1 MATNLALQLQ
11 VIEPDTDLNSIMIGN
26 SRYSDDIWDLRPF
39 ITAKS
44 TKESQKYIRFEY
56 ISDADMKKTVKQ
68 YAYFK
73 LGKTKPKTVRDYIN
87 GKFPMF
93 IEYCSINGI
102 HSFADVTLEDY
113 LNFNLWM
120 KDEKKVATGTGF
132 STCHAVEEIIRIG
145 QIKGW
150 NVPQFHLPKTET
162 ANQLW
167 NTKKSMRTN
176 KTKPIPED
184 VFDKIL
190 YHAVHDEKDA
200 LTKAGIII
208 QSQTGLRINEVLSI
222 QEGCVKRT
230 SDGYDYMEVTLG
242 KTEKG
247 EPIIHKVFING
258 LVKNAIA
265 ELTEHTAELRKE
277 SGLKELFLCRIKSQN
292 NKIAPY
298 TETHWNDKK
307 LRYFIE
313 RHDIRDN
320 KGDLYPL
327 TSHQFRS
334 TFVRELIKRKVPI
347 AMIMKQYSHISIE
360 MTAHYLTLQEEEV
373 KEIYSDMIL
382 SPESKIAGLR
392 AKEIK
397 GKLDDLFHGKTE
409 DEIDDVISGLA
420 KTMSFNPLPTG
431 VCLYD
436 FRRGNCTD
444 GDGCF
449 FYNCP
454 NYITE
459 VQFYPILKDELDLL
473 EKEMARLKELGQEP
487 AYQVQAVKYKYLKPL
502 VESLE
507 VQLNGKESVDCQH
520 FFRQI
525 FLGYFSDIVQA
536 FDTLRKNVCG
546 DDYTS
551 LHNPIVLSSVLPA
564 YGMFHSIQILF
575 L

>member
-73 LGKTKPKTVRDYIN
+73 LGKIKPQTVRNYIN
-87 GKFPMF
+87 SSLPMF
-93 IEYCSINGI
+93 IEFCSLNGI
-102 HSFADVTLEDY
+102 HSFTDVTLEDY

-120 KDEKKVATGTGF
+120 KDEKKVALQTGF
-132 STCHAVEEIIRIG
+132 MSCHVVEEIIRIG

-167 NTKKSMRTN
+167 NTKKSMKTN

-190 YHAVHDEKDA
+190 YHAIHDEKDV

-208 QSQTGLRINEVLSI
+208 QSQTELRINEVLSI

-247 EPIIHKVFING
+247 EPIIHKVFINDI
-258 LVKNAIA
+258 VKDAIA
-265 ELTEHTAELRKE
+265 ELSEYTAELRKE
-277 SGLKELFLCRIKSQN
+277 SGLKELFIQRI
-292 NKIAPY
+292 
-298 TETHWNDKK
+298 TKK
-307 LRYFIE
+307 HNAIDVLAKDGYQAYKLNPFIKRY
-313 RHDIRDN
+313 DIRDN
-320 KGDLYPL
+320 KGELYPL
-327 TSHQFRS
+327 TSHQFRA

-347 AMIMKQYSHISIE
+347 AMIMKQYSHVSIE
-360 MTAHYLTLQEEEV
+360 MTAHYLALQEEEV

-409 DEIDDVISGLA
+409 TEINGVITDLA

-473 EKEMARLKELGQEP
+473 EKEMARLKILGHEREWQKQ
-487 AYQVQAVKYKYLKPL
+487 YIKYKYLKPL

-507 VQLNGKESVDCQH
+507 VQLNGKESV
-520 FFRQI
+520 
-525 FLGYFSDIVQA
+525 G
-536 FDTLRKNVCG
+536 
-546 DDYTS
+546 
-551 LHNPIVLSSVLPA
+551 
-564 YGMFHSIQILF
+564 
-575 L
+575 

>member
-26 SRYSDDIWDLRPF
+26 SRYSDDVWDLRPF
-39 ITAKS
+39 ITAKT

-68 YAYFK
+68 YAYYK

-87 GKFPMF
+87 GSLPMF
-93 IEYCSINGI
+93 IEYCSISGI
-102 HSFADVTLEDY
+102 HSFEDVTLEDY

-120 KDEKKVATGTGF
+120 KDEKKVALQTGF
-132 STCHAVEEIIRIG
+132 MSCHVAEEIIRIG

-150 NVPQFHLPKTET
+150 NVPRFHLPKTET

-167 NTKKSMRTN
+167 NTKKSMKTN

-190 YHAVHDEKDA
+190 YHAVHDEKDI

-208 QSQTGLRINEVLSI
+208 QSQTGLRIGEVLSI

-247 EPIIHKVFING
+247 EPIIHKVFINN
-258 LVKNAIA
+258 LVKDGIT
-265 ELTEHTAELRKE
+265 ELSEYTSELRKE
-277 SGLKELFLCRIKSQN
+277 SGLKELFVIRNHGIRALN
-292 NKIAPY
+292 VATWNKNRLS
-298 TETHWNDKK
+298 H
-307 LRYFIE
+307 FIE
-313 RHDIRDN
+313 RYDIRDN
-320 KGDLYPL
+320 KGELYLL
-327 TSHQFRS
+327 TSHQFRA

-347 AMIMKQYSHISIE
+347 AMIMKQYSHVSIE

-409 DEIDDVISGLA
+409 DEIDEVITGLA

-507 VQLNGKESVDCQH
+507 VQLNV
-520 FFRQI
+520 
-525 FLGYFSDIVQA
+525 
-536 FDTLRKNVCG
+536 
-546 DDYTS
+546 
-551 LHNPIVLSSVLPA
+551 
-564 YGMFHSIQILF
+564 
-575 L
+575 

>member
-11 VIEPDTDLNSIMIGN
+11 VVEPDTDLNSIMIGN
-26 SRYSDDIWDLRPF
+26 SRYSDDVWDLRPF

-44 TKESQKYIRFEY
+44 VQTGQKWLRFEY
-56 ISDADMKKTVKQ
+56 ISDANMKETVKQ

-73 LGKTKPKTVRDYIN
+73 LGKTKPKSVRDYIN
-87 GKFPMF
+87 TSLPQF
-93 IEYCSINGI
+93 IKYCSTNGI

-120 KDEKKVATGTGF
+120 KDEKKVAMQTGF
-132 STCHAVEEIIRIG
+132 MSCHVVEEIIRIG

-150 NVPQFHLPKTET
+150 DVPQFHLPKTET

-167 NTKKSMRTN
+167 NTNKSMRTN

-190 YHAVHDEKDA
+190 YHVVHDEKDV

-230 SDGYDYMEVTLG
+230 ADGYDYMEVTLG

-247 EPIIHKVFING
+247 EPIIHKVFIND
-258 LVKNAIA
+258 LVKDAIA
-265 ELTEHTAELRKE
+265 ELTKHTAELRKE
-277 SGLKELFLCRIKSQN
+277 SGLKELFIVRNHGIRALNGSKWVGKRL
-292 NKIAPY
+292 P
-298 TETHWNDKK
+298 H
-307 LRYFIE
+307 FIE

-320 KGDLYPL
+320 KGELYPL
-327 TSHQFRS
+327 TSHQFRA

-347 AMIMKQYSHISIE
+347 AMIMKQYSHVSIE

-409 DEIDDVISGLA
+409 AEIDDVISGLA

-507 VQLNGKESVDCQH
+507 VQLNGKESV
-520 FFRQI
+520 
-525 FLGYFSDIVQA
+525 G
-536 FDTLRKNVCG
+536 
-546 DDYTS
+546 
-551 LHNPIVLSSVLPA
+551 
-564 YGMFHSIQILF
+564 
-575 L
+575 

>member
-26 SRYSDDIWDLRPF
+26 SRYRDDIWDLRPF

-44 TKESQKYIRFEY
+44 TKESHKYIRFEY
-56 ISDADMKKTVKQ
+56 ISDADIKKTVKQ
-68 YAYFK
+68 YAYYK
-73 LGKTKPKTVRDYIN
+73 LGKTKPKTVRDYID
-87 GKFPMF
+87 GSLPMF
-93 IEYCSINGI
+93 IEYCSISGI
-102 HSFADVTLEDY
+102 HSFADVTLENY

-120 KDEKKVATGTGF
+120 KDEKKVATSTGN
-132 STCHAVEEIIRIG
+132 SACHVVEEIIRIG

-150 NVPQFHLPKTET
+150 NVPQSHLPKTET

-167 NTKKSMRTN
+167 NTKKSMKTN

-190 YHAVHDEKDA
+190 YHAVHDEKDV

-247 EPIIHKVFING
+247 EPIIHKVFINDI
-258 LVKNAIA
+258 VKDAIA
-265 ELTEHTAELRKE
+265 ELSEYTAELRKE
-277 SGLKELFLCRIKSQN
+277 SGLKELFIQRITKKHN
-292 NKIAPY
+292 AIDVLA
-298 TETHWNDKK
+298 NDGYQAYK
-307 LRYFIE
+307 LNPFIKRY
-313 RHDIRDN
+313 DIRDN
-320 KGDLYPL
+320 KGELYPL
-327 TSHQFRS
+327 TSHQFRA

-347 AMIMKQYSHISIE
+347 AMIMKQYSHVSIE

-409 DEIDDVISGLA
+409 DEIDEVITGLA

-473 EKEMARLKELGQEP
+473 EKEMARLKELGHEREWQKQ
-487 AYQVQAVKYKYLKPL
+487 YIKYKYLKPL
-502 VESLE
+502 IESLE
-507 VQLNGKESVDCQH
+507 VQLNGKESV
-520 FFRQI
+520 
-525 FLGYFSDIVQA
+525 G
-536 FDTLRKNVCG
+536 
-546 DDYTS
+546 
-551 LHNPIVLSSVLPA
+551 
-564 YGMFHSIQILF
+564 
-575 L
+575 

>member
-1 MATNLALQLQ
+1 MSANLALQLQ
-11 VIEPDTDLNSIMIGN
+11 VLEPDTDLNTIMIGD
-26 SRYSDDIWDLRPF
+26 SKYSDDVWDLRPF

-44 TKESQKYIRFEY
+44 LQVGQKWIRFEY
-56 ISDADMKKTVKQ
+56 ISDADMKETVKQ
-68 YAYFK
+68 YAYYKF
-73 LGKTKPKTVRDYIN
+73 GKTKPKTVRDYIN
-87 GKFPMF
+87 ASLPQF

-113 LNFNLWM
+113 LTFNLWM
-120 KDEKKVATGTGF
+120 KDEKKVAQQTGF
-132 STCHAVEEIIRIG
+132 MSCHVVEEIIRIG

-167 NTKKSMRTN
+167 PTQKSMRTN

-190 YHAVHDEKDA
+190 YHAVHDEKDI

-222 QEGCVKRT
+222 KEGCVKRT

-247 EPIIHKVFING
+247 EPIIHKVFIND
-258 LVKNAIA
+258 LVKNVIA
-265 ELTEHTAELRKE
+265 ELSEATAELRKE
-277 SGLKELFLCRIKSQN
+277 SGLKELFIIRNHGIRVLNGAK
-292 NKIAPY
+292 
-298 TETHWNDKK
+298 WNENR
-307 LRYFIE
+307 LSHFIVRY
-313 RHDIRDN
+313 DIRDT
-320 KGDLYPL
+320 KGALYPL
-327 TSHQFRS
+327 TSHQFRA

-347 AMIMKQYSHISIE
+347 SMIMKQYSHVSIE

-373 KEIYSDMIL
+373 KEIYSEMIL

-397 GKLDDLFHGKTE
+397 GKLDTLFHGKTE
-409 DEIDDVISGLA
+409 EEIGDVITNLS

-436 FRRGNCTD
+436 FRRGNCSD

-459 VQFYPILKDELDLL
+459 VQFYPILKDELNLL
-473 EKEMARLKELGQEP
+473 EKEMTRLKTLGQEP

-507 VQLNGKESVDCQH
+507 VQLDGKESV
-520 FFRQI
+520 
-525 FLGYFSDIVQA
+525 G
-536 FDTLRKNVCG
+536 
-546 DDYTS
+546 
-551 LHNPIVLSSVLPA
+551 
-564 YGMFHSIQILF
+564 
-575 L
+575 

>member
-26 SRYSDDIWDLRPF
+26 SRYSDDVWDLRPF

-44 TKESQKYIRFEY
+44 VQTGQKWLRFEY
-56 ISDADMKKTVKQ
+56 ISDADMKETAKQ
-68 YAYFK
+68 YAYYK
-73 LGKTKPKTVRDYIN
+73 LGKSKPKTVRDYIN
-87 GKFPMF
+87 TSLPQF
-93 IEYCSINGI
+93 IEYCSTNGI
-102 HSFADVTLEDY
+102 HSFADVMLEDY

-120 KDEKKVATGTGF
+120 KDEKKVAMQTGF
-132 STCHAVEEIIRIG
+132 MSCHVVEEIIRIG

-150 NVPQFHLPKTET
+150 DVPQFHLPKTET

-167 NTKKSMRTN
+167 NTKSSKRTN
-176 KTKPIPED
+176 KTKSIPED

-190 YHAVHDEKDA
+190 YHAVHDEKDV

-222 QEGCVKRT
+222 QEGCVKCT
-230 SDGYDYMEVTLG
+230 SDGYDYMEVTLA

-247 EPIIHKVFING
+247 EPIIHKVFINDI
-258 LVKNAIA
+258 VKDAIA
-265 ELTEHTAELRKE
+265 ELSEYTAELRKE
-277 SGLKELFLCRIKSQN
+277 SGLKELFVIRNHGIRALNVAK
-292 NKIAPY
+292 
-298 TETHWNDKK
+298 WNGNR
-307 LRYFIE
+307 LSHFIE
-313 RHDIRDN
+313 RYDIRDN
-320 KGDLYPL
+320 KGELYPL
-327 TSHQFRS
+327 TSHQFRA

-347 AMIMKQYSHISIE
+347 AMIMKQYSHVSIE

-409 DEIDDVISGLA
+409 AEIDNVITDLA

-459 VQFYPILKDELDLL
+459 VQFYPILKDELNLL
-473 EKEMARLKELGQEP
+473 EKEMARLKELGHEREWQKQ
-487 AYQVQAVKYKYLKPL
+487 YIKYKYLKPL

-507 VQLNGKESVDCQH
+507 VQLNGKESV
-520 FFRQI
+520 
-525 FLGYFSDIVQA
+525 G
-536 FDTLRKNVCG
+536 
-546 DDYTS
+546 
-551 LHNPIVLSSVLPA
+551 
-564 YGMFHSIQILF
+564 
-575 L
+575 

>member
-26 SRYSDDIWDLRPF
+26 SRYSDDVWDLRPF
-39 ITAKS
+39 IISKNLDLSKTS
-44 TKESQKYIRFEY
+44 LRFRY
-56 ISDADMKKTVKQ
+56 ISDADMKETVKQ
-68 YAYFK
+68 YAYYK
-73 LGKTKPKTVRDYIN
+73 LGKTKPQTVRDYIN
-87 GKFPMF
+87 SKLPMF
-93 IEYCSINGI
+93 IEYCSTNGI
-102 HSFADVTLEDY
+102 HSFVDVTLEDY

-120 KDEKKVATGTGF
+120 KDEKKVATSTGF
-132 STCHAVEEIIRIG
+132 HSCHVVEEIIRIG

-150 NVPQFHLPKTET
+150 NVPQFHLPRTET
-162 ANQLW
+162 ACQLW
-167 NTKKSMRTN
+167 PVQKSMKSN

-190 YHAVHDEKDA
+190 YHAVHDEKDV

-247 EPIIHKVFING
+247 EPIIHKVFINE
-258 LVKNAIA
+258 LVKDSIA
-265 ELTEHTAELRKE
+265 ELSEYTAGLRKK
-277 SGLKELFLCRIKSQN
+277 SGLKELFLTSRARVCNRDNWNHQHIEPFIK
-292 NKIAPY
+292 K
-298 TETHWNDKK
+298 
-307 LRYFIE
+307 
-313 RHDIRDN
+313 HDIRDN
-320 KGDLYPL
+320 KGELYPL
-327 TSHQFRS
+327 TSHQFRA

-347 AMIMKQYSHISIE
+347 AMMMKQYSHVSIE

-382 SPESKIAGLR
+382 SPESRIAGLR

-409 DEIDDVISGLA
+409 DEIDDVITGLA

-507 VQLNGKESVDCQH
+507 VQLNGKESV
-520 FFRQI
+520 
-525 FLGYFSDIVQA
+525 G
-536 FDTLRKNVCG
+536 
-546 DDYTS
+546 
-551 LHNPIVLSSVLPA
+551 
-564 YGMFHSIQILF
+564 
-575 L
+575 

>member
-11 VIEPDTDLNSIMIGN
+11 VIEPDTDLNSIIIGN
-26 SRYSDDIWDLRPF
+26 SRYSDDVWDLRHF
-39 ITAKS
+39 ITAK
-44 TKESQKYIRFEY
+44 TTNESHKYIRFEY
-56 ISDADMKKTVKQ
+56 ISDADMKETVKQ
-68 YAYFK
+68 YAYYK
-73 LGKTKPKTVRDYIN
+73 LGKIKPQTVQGYIN

-167 NTKKSMRTN
+167 NRKKSMKTN

-247 EPIIHKVFING
+247 EPIIHKVFINN
-258 LVKNAIA
+258 LVKDAIA
-265 ELTEHTAELRKE
+265 ELSEYTAELRKE
-277 SGLKELFLCRIKSQN
+277 SGLKELFLCKNR
-292 NKIAPY
+292 NKGNLIDVYNSDRFGLRKYNAFV
-298 TETHWNDKK
+298 KK
-307 LRYFIE
+307 Y
-313 RHDIRDN
+313 DIRDN
-320 KGDLYPL
+320 KGKLYQL
-327 TSHQFRS
+327 ASHQFRA

-347 AMIMKQYSHISIE
+347 AMIMKQYSHVSIE

-473 EKEMARLKELGQEP
+473 EKEMVRLKELGHEREWQKQ
-487 AYQVQAVKYKYLKPL
+487 YIKYKYLKPL

-507 VQLNGKESVDCQH
+507 VQLNGKESV
-520 FFRQI
+520 
-525 FLGYFSDIVQA
+525 G
-536 FDTLRKNVCG
+536 
-546 DDYTS
+546 
-551 LHNPIVLSSVLPA
+551 
-564 YGMFHSIQILF
+564 
-575 L
+575 

>member
-11 VIEPDTDLNSIMIGN
+11 VIEPDTDLSSIMIGN
-26 SRYSDDIWDLRPF
+26 SRYSDDVWDLRPF

-44 TKESQKYIRFEY
+44 TKESHKYIRFEY
-56 ISDADMKKTVKQ
+56 ISDADMKETVKQ
-68 YAYFK
+68 YAYYK
-73 LGKTKPKTVRDYIN
+73 LGKTKPETVRNYIN
-87 GKFPMF
+87 SSLPMF
-93 IEYCSINGI
+93 IEFCSLNGI
-102 HSFADVTLEDY
+102 HNFADVTLEDY

-120 KDEKKVATGTGF
+120 KDEKKVATSTGN
-132 STCHAVEEIIRIG
+132 SACHVVEEIIRIG

-167 NTKKSMRTN
+167 NTKKSMKTN

-190 YHAVHDEKDA
+190 YHAVHDEKDV

-247 EPIIHKVFING
+247 EPIIHKVFINN
-258 LVKNAIA
+258 LVKDAIA
-265 ELTEHTAELRKE
+265 ELSEYTAELRKE
-277 SGLKELFLCRIKSQN
+277 SGLKELFLCKNRNKGNLIDVYNSDRFGLRKYNAFIK
-292 NKIAPY
+292 KY
-298 TETHWNDKK
+298 
-307 LRYFIE
+307 
-313 RHDIRDN
+313 DIRDN
-320 KGDLYPL
+320 KGELYQL
-327 TSHQFRS
+327 ASHQFRA

-347 AMIMKQYSHISIE
+347 AMIMKQYSHVSIE

-409 DEIDDVISGLA
+409 AEIDNVITDLA

-473 EKEMARLKELGQEP
+473 EKEMARLKELGHEREWQKQ
-487 AYQVQAVKYKYLKPL
+487 YIKYKYLKPL

-507 VQLNGKESVDCQH
+507 VQLNGKESV
-520 FFRQI
+520 
-525 FLGYFSDIVQA
+525 G
-536 FDTLRKNVCG
+536 
-546 DDYTS
+546 
-551 LHNPIVLSSVLPA
+551 
-564 YGMFHSIQILF
+564 
-575 L
+575 

>member
-26 SRYSDDIWDLRPF
+26 SRYSDDIWDLKPF

-68 YAYFK
+68 YAYYK
-73 LGKTKPKTVRDYIN
+73 LGKMKPQTVQGYIN

-242 KTEKG
+242 KTEK
-247 EPIIHKVFING
+247 VSLSFI
-258 LVKNAIA
+258 
-265 ELTEHTAELRKE
+265 R
-277 SGLKELFLCRIKSQN
+277 C
-292 NKIAPY
+292 
-298 TETHWNDKK
+298 
-307 LRYFIE
+307 
-313 RHDIRDN
+313 
-320 KGDLYPL
+320 
-327 TSHQFRS
+327 
-334 TFVRELIKRKVPI
+334 
-347 AMIMKQYSHISIE
+347 
-360 MTAHYLTLQEEEV
+360 
-373 KEIYSDMIL
+373 L
-382 SPESKIAGLR
+382 S
-392 AKEIK
+392 
-397 GKLDDLFHGKTE
+397 
-409 DEIDDVISGLA
+409 
-420 KTMSFNPLPTG
+420 
-431 VCLYD
+431 
-436 FRRGNCTD
+436 
-444 GDGCF
+444 
-449 FYNCP
+449 
-454 NYITE
+454 
-459 VQFYPILKDELDLL
+459 
-473 EKEMARLKELGQEP
+473 MAL
-487 AYQVQAVKYKYLKPL
+487 
-502 VESLE
+502 
-507 VQLNGKESVDCQH
+507 
-520 FFRQI
+520 
-525 FLGYFSDIVQA
+525 
-536 FDTLRKNVCG
+536 
-546 DDYTS
+546 
-551 LHNPIVLSSVLPA
+551 
-564 YGMFHSIQILF
+564 
-575 L
+575 

>member
-26 SRYSDDIWDLRPF
+26 SRYSDDVWDLRPF
-39 ITAKS
+39 ITAKT
-44 TKESQKYIRFEY
+44 TKESHKYIRFEY
-56 ISDADMKKTVKQ
+56 IYDADIKETIKQ
-68 YAYFK
+68 YAYYK
-73 LGKTKPKTVRDYIN
+73 LGKIKPQTVINYIN
-87 GKFPMF
+87 AKLPMF

-102 HSFADVTLEDY
+102 HSFADITLEDY
-113 LNFNLWM
+113 FNFNLWM
-120 KDEKKVATGTGF
+120 KDEKKVTMQTGF
-132 STCHAVEEIIRIG
+132 MSYHVVEEIIRIG

-162 ANQLW
+162 AHQLW
-167 NTKKSMRTN
+167 NTKKSMKTN

-190 YHAVHDEKDA
+190 YHAVHDEKDI

-247 EPIIHKVFING
+247 EPIIHKVFIND
-258 LVKNAIA
+258 LVKDAIT
-265 ELTEHTAELRKE
+265 ELSEYTSELRKE
-277 SGLKELFLCRIKSQN
+277 SGLKELFIQRI
-292 NKIAPY
+292 
-298 TETHWNDKK
+298 TKK
-307 LRYFIE
+307 HNAIDVLSKDGYQAYKLNPFIKRY
-313 RHDIRDN
+313 DIRDN
-320 KGDLYPL
+320 KGELYPL
-327 TSHQFRS
+327 TSHRFRA

-347 AMIMKQYSHISIE
+347 AMIMKQYSHVSIE

-382 SPESKIAGLR
+382 SPESRITGLR

-397 GKLDDLFHGKTE
+397 GKLDNLFHGKTE
-409 DEIDDVISGLA
+409 AEIDDVITDLA

-473 EKEMARLKELGQEP
+473 EKEMARLKELGHEREWQKQ
-487 AYQVQAVKYKYLKPL
+487 YIKYKYLKPL

-507 VQLNGKESVDCQH
+507 VQLNGKESV
-520 FFRQI
+520 
-525 FLGYFSDIVQA
+525 G
-536 FDTLRKNVCG
+536 
-546 DDYTS
+546 
-551 LHNPIVLSSVLPA
+551 
-564 YGMFHSIQILF
+564 
-575 L
+575 

>member
-26 SRYSDDIWDLRPF
+26 SRYSDDVWDLRPF

-44 TKESQKYIRFEY
+44 TKESHKYIRFEY
-56 ISDADMKKTVKQ
+56 ISDADMKETVKQ
-68 YAYFK
+68 YTYYK
-73 LGKTKPKTVRDYIN
+73 LGKTKPQTVQNYIN
-87 GKFPMF
+87 GSLPMF
-93 IEYCSINGI
+93 IEYCSTNGI
-102 HSFADVTLEDY
+102 HSFEDVTLEDY

-132 STCHAVEEIIRIG
+132 ISCHVVEEIIRIG

-167 NTKKSMRTN
+167 NTNRSMRTN

-190 YHAVHDEKDA
+190 YHAVHDENDV

-247 EPIIHKVFING
+247 EPIIHKVFIND
-258 LVKNAIA
+258 LVKDTIA
-265 ELTEHTAELRKE
+265 ELSEYTAELRKE
-277 SGLKELFLCRIKSQN
+277 SGLKELFVHKITKKNNAIEVLAKDGYQAYKLNPFIK
-292 NKIAPY
+292 
-298 TETHWNDKK
+298 
-307 LRYFIE
+307 RY
-313 RHDIRDN
+313 DIRDN
-320 KGDLYPL
+320 KGELYPL
-327 TSHQFRS
+327 TSHQFRA

-347 AMIMKQYSHISIE
+347 AMIMKQYSHVSIE

-409 DEIDDVISGLA
+409 DEIDNVITDLA

-473 EKEMARLKELGQEP
+473 EKEMARLKENGHEREWQKQ
-487 AYQVQAVKYKYLKPL
+487 YIKYKYLKPL

-507 VQLNGKESVDCQH
+507 VQLNGKESVGQ
-520 FFRQI
+520 
-525 FLGYFSDIVQA
+525 
-536 FDTLRKNVCG
+536 
-546 DDYTS
+546 
-551 LHNPIVLSSVLPA
+551 SSRR
-564 YGMFHSIQILF
+564 H
-575 L
+575 

>member
-11 VIEPDTDLNSIMIGN
+11 VLEPDTDLNSIMIGN
-26 SRYSDDIWDLRPF
+26 SRYSDDVWDLRSF

-44 TKESQKYIRFEY
+44 VQTGQKWLRFEY
-56 ISDADMKKTVKQ
+56 ISDADMKETVKQ

-87 GKFPMF
+87 TSLPQF
-93 IEYCSINGI
+93 IEYCSTNGI

-120 KDEKKVATGTGF
+120 KDEKKVAMQTGF
-132 STCHAVEEIIRIG
+132 MSCHVVEEIIRIG

-150 NVPQFHLPKTET
+150 DVPQFHLPKTET

-167 NTKKSMRTN
+167 NTNKSMRTN

-190 YHAVHDEKDA
+190 YHAVHDEKDV

-222 QEGCVKRT
+222 QEGCVKHT

-247 EPIIHKVFING
+247 EPIIHKVFIND
-258 LVKNAIA
+258 LVKDAIA
-265 ELTEHTAELRKE
+265 ELSEYTAELRKE
-277 SGLKELFLCRIKSQN
+277 SGLKELFLVRNWGIQVLKTQGWAG
-292 NKIAPY
+292 KRLP
-298 TETHWNDKK
+298 H
-307 LRYFIE
+307 FIE

-320 KGDLYPL
+320 KGELYPL
-327 TSHQFRS
+327 TSHQFRA

-347 AMIMKQYSHISIE
+347 AMIMKQYSHVSIE

-397 GKLDDLFHGKTE
+397 SKLDGLFHGKTE
-409 DEIDDVISGLA
+409 DEIDDVITDLA

-473 EKEMARLKELGQEP
+473 EKEMARLKELGHEREWQKQ
-487 AYQVQAVKYKYLKPL
+487 YIKYKYLKPL

-507 VQLNGKESVDCQH
+507 VQLNGKESV
-520 FFRQI
+520 
-525 FLGYFSDIVQA
+525 G
-536 FDTLRKNVCG
+536 
-546 DDYTS
+546 
-551 LHNPIVLSSVLPA
+551 
-564 YGMFHSIQILF
+564 
-575 L
+575 

>member
-26 SRYSDDIWDLRPF
+26 SRYSDDVWDLRPF
-39 ITAKS
+39 ITAKT
-44 TKESQKYIRFEY
+44 TKESHKYIRFEY
-56 ISDADMKKTVKQ
+56 IYDADMKETVKQ
-68 YAYFK
+68 YTYYK
-73 LGKTKPKTVRDYIN
+73 LGKMKPKTVRDYIN
-87 GKFPMF
+87 GDLPMF
-93 IEYCSINGI
+93 IEYCSSNAI

-132 STCHAVEEIIRIG
+132 RSCHVVEEIIRIG

-150 NVPQFHLPKTET
+150 DVPQFHLPKTET

-167 NTKKSMRTN
+167 NTNKSMRTN

-190 YHAVHDEKDA
+190 YHAVHDEKDV

-208 QSQTGLRINEVLSI
+208 QSQTGLRISEVLSI
-222 QEGCVKRT
+222 QEGCVKHT

-247 EPIIHKVFING
+247 EPIIHKVFINE
-258 LVKNAIA
+258 LVKDAIV
-265 ELTEHTAELRKE
+265 ELSEYTAELRKE
-277 SGLKELFLCRIKSQN
+277 SGLKELFIQRI
-292 NKIAPY
+292 
-298 TETHWNDKK
+298 TKK
-307 LRYFIE
+307 HNAIDVLAKDGYQAYKLNPFIKRY
-313 RHDIRDN
+313 DIRDN
-320 KGDLYPL
+320 KGELYPL
-327 TSHQFRS
+327 TSHQFRA

-347 AMIMKQYSHISIE
+347 AMIMKQYSHVSIE

-382 SPESKIAGLR
+382 SPESRIAGLR

-409 DEIDDVISGLA
+409 AEIDDVITDLA

-449 FYNCP
+449 MYNCP

-473 EKEMARLKELGQEP
+473 EKEMARLKELGHEREWQRQ
-487 AYQVQAVKYKYLKPL
+487 YIKYKYLKPL
-502 VESLE
+502 VDDLE
-507 VQLNGKESVDCQH
+507 VQLNGEKSV
-520 FFRQI
+520 
-525 FLGYFSDIVQA
+525 G
-536 FDTLRKNVCG
+536 
-546 DDYTS
+546 
-551 LHNPIVLSSVLPA
+551 
-564 YGMFHSIQILF
+564 
-575 L
+575 

>member
-26 SRYSDDIWDLRPF
+26 SRYSDDVWDLRPF

-44 TKESQKYIRFEY
+44 VQTGQKWLRFEY
-56 ISDADMKKTVKQ
+56 ISDADIKETVKQ
-68 YAYFK
+68 YAYYK
-73 LGKTKPKTVRDYIN
+73 LGKVKPKTVREYIN
-87 GKFPMF
+87 SSLPMF
-93 IEYCSINGI
+93 IEFCSLNGI
-102 HSFADVTLEDY
+102 HNFADITLEDY

-120 KDEKKVATGTGF
+120 KDEKKVALQTGF
-132 STCHAVEEIIRIG
+132 MSCHVVEEIIRIG

-167 NTKKSMRTN
+167 STQKFMKYN

-190 YHAVHDEKDA
+190 YHAVHDEKDV

-247 EPIIHKVFING
+247 EPIIHKVFINE
-258 LVKNAIA
+258 LVKDSIA
-265 ELTEHTAELRKE
+265 ELSEYTAGLRKE
-277 SGLKELFLCRIKSQN
+277 SGLEELFIIRNHGIRALNGAKWVVKRL
-292 NKIAPY
+292 P
-298 TETHWNDKK
+298 H
-307 LRYFIE
+307 FIE

-320 KGDLYPL
+320 KGNLYPL
-327 TSHQFRS
+327 TSHQFRA

-347 AMIMKQYSHISIE
+347 AMIMKQYSHVSIE

-409 DEIDDVISGLA
+409 DEIDEVITGLA

-473 EKEMARLKELGQEP
+473 EKEMARLKELGHEREWQKQ
-487 AYQVQAVKYKYLKPL
+487 YIKYKYLKPL

-507 VQLNGKESVDCQH
+507 VQLNGKES
-520 FFRQI
+520 I
-525 FLGYFSDIVQA
+525 G
-536 FDTLRKNVCG
+536 
-546 DDYTS
+546 
-551 LHNPIVLSSVLPA
+551 
-564 YGMFHSIQILF
+564 
-575 L
+575 

>member
-11 VIEPDTDLNSIMIGN
+11 VIEPDTDLSSIMIGN
-26 SRYSDDIWDLRPF
+26 SRYSDDVWDLRPF

-44 TKESQKYIRFEY
+44 TKESHKYIRFEY
-56 ISDADMKKTVKQ
+56 ISDADKKETVKQ
-68 YAYFK
+68 YAYYK
-73 LGKTKPKTVRDYIN
+73 LGKTKPETVRNYIN
-87 GKFPMF
+87 SSLPMF
-93 IEYCSINGI
+93 IEFCSLNGI
-102 HSFADVTLEDY
+102 HNFADVTLEDY

-120 KDEKKVATGTGF
+120 KDEKKVATSTGN
-132 STCHAVEEIIRIG
+132 SACHVVEEIIRIG

-167 NTKKSMRTN
+167 NTKKSMKTN

-230 SDGYDYMEVTLG
+230 SDGFDYMEVTLG

-247 EPIIHKVFING
+247 EPIIHKVFINN
-258 LVKNAIA
+258 LVKDAIA
-265 ELTEHTAELRKE
+265 ELSEYTAELRKE
-277 SGLKELFLCRIKSQN
+277 SGLKELFLCKNRNKGNLIDVYNSDRFGLRKYNAFIK
-292 NKIAPY
+292 KY
-298 TETHWNDKK
+298 
-307 LRYFIE
+307 
-313 RHDIRDN
+313 DIRDN
-320 KGDLYPL
+320 KGELYQL
-327 TSHQFRS
+327 ASHQFRA

-347 AMIMKQYSHISIE
+347 AMIMKQYSHVSIE

-409 DEIDDVISGLA
+409 AEIDNVITDLA

-473 EKEMARLKELGQEP
+473 EKEMARLKELGHEREWQKQ
-487 AYQVQAVKYKYLKPL
+487 YIKYKYLKPL

-507 VQLNGKESVDCQH
+507 VQLNGKESV
-520 FFRQI
+520 
-525 FLGYFSDIVQA
+525 G
-536 FDTLRKNVCG
+536 
-546 DDYTS
+546 
-551 LHNPIVLSSVLPA
+551 
-564 YGMFHSIQILF
+564 
-575 L
+575 

>member
-26 SRYSDDIWDLRPF
+26 SRYSDDVWDLRPF

-44 TKESQKYIRFEY
+44 TKESHKYIHFEY
-56 ISDADMKKTVKQ
+56 ISDEDMKETVKQ
-68 YAYFK
+68 YAYYK
-73 LGKTKPKTVRDYIN
+73 LGKTKAITVRRMMYAL
-87 GKFPMF
+87 PMF
-93 IEYCSINGI
+93 FEYCSTNGI
-102 HSFADVTLEDY
+102 HSFVNVTLEDY

-120 KDEKKVATGTGF
+120 KDEKKVATSTGNL
-132 STCHAVEEIIRIG
+132 SCHVVEEIIRIG

-150 NVPQFHLPKTET
+150 NVPQFHLPKAET

-190 YHAVHDEKDA
+190 YHAVHDEKDV

-230 SDGYDYMEVTLG
+230 ADGYDYMEVTLG

-247 EPIIHKVFING
+247 EPIIHKVFINE
-258 LVKNAIA
+258 LVKDAIA
-265 ELTEHTAELRKE
+265 ELSEYTAELRKE
-277 SGLKELFLCRIKSQN
+277 SGLKELFLCKSAKKKN
-292 NKIAPY
+292 AINVY
-298 TETHWNDKK
+298 SLEHWNDQK
-307 LRYFIE
+307 LSPFIR

-320 KGDLYPL
+320 KGELYSL
-327 TSHQFRS
+327 TSHQFRA

-347 AMIMKQYSHISIE
+347 AMIMKQYSHVSIE

-382 SPESKIAGLR
+382 SPESRIAGLR

-397 GKLDDLFHGKTE
+397 GKLADLFHGKTE
-409 DEIDDVISGLA
+409 AEIDDVITDLA

-507 VQLNGKESVDCQH
+507 VQLSGKESV
-520 FFRQI
+520 
-525 FLGYFSDIVQA
+525 G
-536 FDTLRKNVCG
+536 
-546 DDYTS
+546 
-551 LHNPIVLSSVLPA
+551 
-564 YGMFHSIQILF
+564 
-575 L
+575 

>member
-1 MATNLALQLQ
+1 MELH
-11 VIEPDTDLNSIMIGN
+11 VIEREGRKTVVLLDNEMRIVKPVYDYLKFQRQKDKALNTLKASGSDLRTYWEFLNDNGYEYDKVTPKMIAEFIDYL
-26 SRYSDDIWDLRPF
+26 RASDDDVIALN
-39 ITAKS
+39 
-44 TKESQKYIRFEY
+44 KESKRTN
-56 ISDADMKKTVKQ
+56 KT
-68 YAYFK
+68 
-73 LGKTKPKTVRDYIN
+73 IN
-87 GKFPMF
+87 RILSTIHMF
-93 IEYCSINGI
+93 Y
-102 HSFADVTLEDY
+102 
-113 LNFNLWM
+113 
-120 KDEKKVATGTGF
+120 
-132 STCHAVEEIIRIG
+132 AVEEIIRIG

-507 VQLNGKESVDCQH
+507 VQLNGKESV
-520 FFRQI
+520 
-525 FLGYFSDIVQA
+525 G
-536 FDTLRKNVCG
+536 
-546 DDYTS
+546 
-551 LHNPIVLSSVLPA
+551 
-564 YGMFHSIQILF
+564 
-575 L
+575 

>member
-44 TKESQKYIRFEY
+44 TKESHKYIRFEY
-56 ISDADMKKTVKQ
+56 ITNAEMKKTVKQ
-68 YAYFK
+68 YAYYK
-73 LGKTKPKTVRDYIN
+73 LGKMKPQTVRGYIN
-87 GKFPMF
+87 SSLPMF
-93 IEYCSINGI
+93 IEFCSLNGI
-102 HSFADVTLEDY
+102 HSFTDVTLEDY

-120 KDEKKVATGTGF
+120 KDEKKVAIGTGF
-132 STCHAVEEIIRIG
+132 RSCHVVEEIIRIG

-150 NVPQFHLPKTET
+150 NVPRFHLPKTET
-162 ANQLW
+162 ACQLW
-167 NTKKSMRTN
+167 PVQKTMKTN

-190 YHAVHDEKDA
+190 YHAVHDEKDV

-230 SDGYDYMEVTLG
+230 ADGYDYMEVTLG

-247 EPIIHKVFING
+247 EPIIHKVFINE
-258 LVKNAIA
+258 LVKDVIA
-265 ELTEHTAELRKE
+265 ELSEYTAELRKE
-277 SGLKELFLCRIKSQN
+277 SSLKELFLVRNWGIRVLNVVK
-292 NKIAPY
+292 
-298 TETHWNDKK
+298 WNEKRLK
-307 LRYFIE
+307 HFIE
-313 RHDIRDN
+313 RYDIRDN
-320 KGDLYPL
+320 KGELYHL
-327 TSHQFRS
+327 TSHQFRA

-347 AMIMKQYSHISIE
+347 AMIMKQYSHVSIE

-409 DEIDDVISGLA
+409 AEIDDVITGLA

-473 EKEMARLKELGQEP
+473 EKEMARLKELGHEREWQKQ
-487 AYQVQAVKYKYLKPL
+487 YIKYKYLKPL

-507 VQLNGKESVDCQH
+507 VQLNDKESV
-520 FFRQI
+520 
-525 FLGYFSDIVQA
+525 G
-536 FDTLRKNVCG
+536 
-546 DDYTS
+546 
-551 LHNPIVLSSVLPA
+551 
-564 YGMFHSIQILF
+564 
-575 L
+575 

>member
-1 MATNLALQLQ
+1 MSANLALQLQ
-11 VIEPDTDLNSIMIGN
+11 VLEPDTDLNTTMIGD
-26 SRYSDDIWDLRPF
+26 SKYSDDIWDLRPF
-39 ITAKS
+39 IKLKT
-44 TKESQKYIRFEY
+44 TKESQKYLLFSY
-56 ISDADMKKTVKQ
+56 IKDADIKETVKQ
-68 YAYFK
+68 YAYYK
-73 LGKTKPKTVRDYIN
+73 LGKVKPKTVRDYIN
-87 GKFPMF
+87 GSFPMF

-102 HSFADVTLEDY
+102 HSFADVSLEDY
-113 LNFNLWM
+113 LTFNLWM
-120 KDEKKVATGTGF
+120 KDEKKVSQQTGF
-132 STCHAVEEIIRIG
+132 MSCHVVEEIIRIG

-162 ANQLW
+162 AFQLW
-167 NTKKSMRTN
+167 PKKKSMKTN

-184 VFDKIL
+184 VFNKIL
-190 YHAVHDEKDA
+190 YHAVHDEKDI

-222 QEGCVKRT
+222 REGCVKRT

-247 EPIIHKVFING
+247 EPIIHKVFINE
-258 LVKNAIA
+258 LVKNVIA
-265 ELTEHTAELRKE
+265 ELSEATAELRKE
-277 SGLKELFLCRIKSQN
+277 SGLKELFVIRNHGIRVLN
-292 NKIAPY
+292 
-298 TETHWNDKK
+298 TERWASNRLPH
-307 LRYFIE
+307 FIE
-313 RHDIRDN
+313 RHDIRDS
-320 KGDLYPL
+320 KGNLYPL
-327 TSHQFRS
+327 TSHQFRA

-347 AMIMKQYSHISIE
+347 SMIMKQYSHVSIE

-397 GKLDDLFHGKTE
+397 GKLDTLFHGKTE
-409 DEIDDVISGLA
+409 EEIDDVITNLS

-444 GDGCF
+444 GDDCF

-473 EKEMARLKELGQEP
+473 EKEMARLKELGHEREWQKQ
-487 AYQVQAVKYKYLKPL
+487 YIKHKYLKPL

-507 VQLNGKESVDCQH
+507 VQLDGKESV
-520 FFRQI
+520 
-525 FLGYFSDIVQA
+525 G
-536 FDTLRKNVCG
+536 
-546 DDYTS
+546 
-551 LHNPIVLSSVLPA
+551 
-564 YGMFHSIQILF
+564 
-575 L
+575 

>member
-26 SRYSDDIWDLRPF
+26 SRYSDDVWDLRPF
-39 ITAKS
+39 IKS
-44 TKESQKYIRFEY
+44 KNIDTSKTSIRFEY
-56 ISDADMKKTVKQ
+56 ISDAGMKEIVKQ

-73 LGKTKPKTVRDYIN
+73 LGKIKPHTVRDYIN
-87 GKFPMF
+87 AKLPTF
-93 IEYCSINGI
+93 IEYCTLNSI

-120 KDEKKVATGTGF
+120 KDEKKVATSTGF
-132 STCHAVEEIIRIG
+132 SSCHVVEEIIRIG

-150 NVPQFHLPKTET
+150 DVPQFHLPKAET

-167 NTKKSMRTN
+167 NTKKSMKSN
-176 KTKPIPED
+176 KTKPIPEH

-190 YHAVHDEKDA
+190 YHAVHDEEDVI
-200 LTKAGIII
+200 TKAGIII

-230 SDGYDYMEVTLG
+230 ADGYDYMEVTLG

-247 EPIIHKVFING
+247 EPIIHKVFIND
-258 LVKNAIA
+258 LVKDNIA
-265 ELTEHTAELRKE
+265 ELSEYTAELRKK
-277 SGLKELFLCRIKSQN
+277 SGLKELFLNSRARVCNRDNWNHQYIEPFIKN
-292 NKIAPY
+292 
-298 TETHWNDKK
+298 
-307 LRYFIE
+307 
-313 RHDIRDN
+313 HDIRDN
-320 KGDLYPL
+320 KGELYPL
-327 TSHQFRS
+327 TSHQFRA

-347 AMIMKQYSHISIE
+347 AMIMKQYSHVSIE

-382 SPESKIAGLR
+382 SPESRIAGLR

-409 DEIDDVISGLA
+409 DEIDDVITDLA

-473 EKEMARLKELGQEP
+473 EKEMARLKELGHEREWQKQ
-487 AYQVQAVKYKYLKPL
+487 YIKYKYLKPL

-507 VQLNGKESVDCQH
+507 VQLNGKESV
-520 FFRQI
+520 
-525 FLGYFSDIVQA
+525 G
-536 FDTLRKNVCG
+536 
-546 DDYTS
+546 
-551 LHNPIVLSSVLPA
+551 
-564 YGMFHSIQILF
+564 
-575 L
+575 